1 VLRAQGVTDKGR
13 VRQTNEDCFVID
25 ERLGLCLVADG
36 MGGHNAGEVASRLAV
51 GGVVEYLRQAALPSE
66 PAGEASAWS
75 FGFDPSL
82 SKAGNLLRTAI
93 QFANN
98 RILEAAVTSEE
109 YSGMGTTIVAALVD
123 GPTLSVAHVGDSR
136 LYLFAGDR
144 LRQLTPDDSWLA
156 SVLARDPL
164 VDPEMLQNH
173 PMRNALTSAVG
184 ARAGADVHVVEETL
198 RGGELFA
205 MTTDGVHGALDDV
218 GIHRLLAAGGDPA
231 AMATNLVRSALA
243 RGSRDNCTAIV
254 GQYLS
259 E

>member
-1 VLRAQGVTDKGR
+1 MLRAQGVTAKGR

-36 MGGHNAGEVASRLAV
+36 MGGHNAGEVAARLAV
-51 GGVVEYLRQAALPSE
+51 GAVVEYLREATLPSQ
-66 PAGEASAWS
+66 PAGETIGWP

-93 QFANN
+93 QVANIQ
-98 RILEAAVTSEE
+98 ILEAAVASEE
-109 YSGMGTTIVAALVD
+109 YSGMGTTIVAALVE

-156 SVLARDPL
+156 SVLAQDPR

-198 RGGELFA
+198 HGGELIA
-205 MTTDGVHGALDDV
+205 MTTDGVHGSLDDARV
-218 GIHRLLAAGGDPA
+218 RRLLAEGGDPA
-231 AMATNLVRSALA
+231 VIATNLVRTALA

-254 GQYLS
+254 GQYVS